1 MWWDHLGQ
9 DKPAAEDHS
18 HWANWSLAEPRQRA
32 LPGRWSWALC
42 IQLCMACA
50 DLCALTVSPWAGRV
64 KIYSNGLV
72 FPCLQFILVF
82 SREGH
87 KTAIET
93 ALPWWSTLVLC
104 AGREHEPGCGWWLVR
119 ALMCILITLPPP
131 PLSLFC
137 WCCPCSSSSLMSWYY
152 TLFFMKHELVTVESD
167 RGKDSS
173 TWYLNAHS
181 KPHFPAPS
189 SKLCQNWLCHWRHS
203 FSPCISP
210 LTPSASSKRFRN

>member
-104 AGREHEPGCGWWLVR
+104 AGREHESGCGWWLVR

-131 PLSLFC
+131 PLSL
-137 WCCPCSSSSLMSWYY
+137 SLLLMLS
-152 TLFFMKHELVTVESD
+152 LFFFIFDVMVLYSLFYE
-167 RGKDSS
+167 
-173 TWYLNAHS
+173 TWTGY
-181 KPHFPAPS
+181 
-189 SKLCQNWLCHWRHS
+189 CREWQR
-203 FSPCISP
+203 
-210 LTPSASSKRFRN
+210 